1 MDERRYGEDEVRE
14 IFSLAT
20 TGDARDPA
28 LPAEAGGLTLDELQ
42 RIAEQVGIEPARVA
56 DAAARLDA
64 RGTPAPVRR
73 SFGLPIGVSRVV
85 DLPRAP
91 TDREWELLV
100 SQFRTTFETQ
110 GESTTTGG
118 LREWSVGRLHI
129 SVEPTERGEQLR
141 LTTLKEDALI
151 LNGFSALMSGMAVVM
166 GGVVASAGQP
176 WGKVLPI
183 IGMFGGLGLMSF
195 TANLVRLPGWARKRE
210 RQMEA
215 LAEYAVKLLSRPQA
229 SE

>member
-1 MDERRYGEDEVRE
+1 MTERRYGEGEVRE

-20 TGDARDPA
+20 TGDARDPS
-28 LPAEAGGLTLDELQ
+28 LPAEAGGLTLGELQ

-56 DAAARLDA
+56 HAAARLDA

-73 SFGLPIGVSRVV
+73 SFGLPIGVTRVV

-110 GESTTTGG
+110 GESTTAGG
-118 LREWSVGRLHI
+118 LRQWSVGSLHI

-141 LTTLKEDALI
+141 LTTVKDDAMI
-151 LNGFSALMSGMAVVM
+151 LNGFSAVM
-166 GGVVASAGQP
+166 GGMAAIMGTVVASAGQP
-176 WGKVLPI
+176 GKALPI
-183 IGMFGGLGLMSF
+183 VVMFGGMGLLSF

-215 LAEYAVKLLSRPQA
+215 LAEHAVALLSRPQTP
-229 SE
+229 E